1 MILWSQ
7 KTLHPRK
14 CEMKI
19 SPAILINK
27 KCHWPPNV
35 HEGSQNWDPGDAT
48 TPHVDCWGAE
58 RMQEAR
64 LAPDSWGAY
73 ERNEFSEPR
82 GLHLPIHRMLNSLT
96 WYWYLMFSLPASF
109 VANLYIAWLPLLPPW
124 SSFPRVTEMQSP
136 RLTFPPNKIILYFQI
151 VTIFF

>member
-58 RMQEAR
+58 RMQGAR

-82 GLHLPIHRMLNSLT
+82 GLHLPTLRRLNSLT
-96 WYWYLMFSLPASF
+96 WYLIFDVQTACSLCCKFEYSLTCF
-109 VANLYIAWLPLLPPW
+109 LLAW
-124 SSFPRVTEMQSP
+124 SIFTRATEMLSTGL
-136 RLTFPPNKIILYFQI
+136 RVLNMSTK
-151 VTIFF
+151 